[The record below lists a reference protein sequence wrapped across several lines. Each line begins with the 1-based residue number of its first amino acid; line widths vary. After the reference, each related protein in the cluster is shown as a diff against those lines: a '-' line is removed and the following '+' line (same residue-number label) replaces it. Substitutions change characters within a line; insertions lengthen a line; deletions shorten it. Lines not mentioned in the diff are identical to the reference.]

1 MKTLENKVVFIS
13 GGADG
18 IGRAVVERFLAEGAC
33 VTVLDLNQEKLEAL
47 QAQYPE
53 TVRTLCG
60 DVTSY
65 ADNAQAVAL
74 TLDAFGRL
82 DSFVGNAAVF
92 DYFAPLS
99 RLKPENLAESF
110 DKLFHVNVLGYLNG
124 VKASLEA
131 LKASQGN
138 IILTVSNSGF
148 YPGGGGVLYVT
159 SKHAVVGLIKQ
170 LAYELAPE
178 IRVNGVS
185 PGATDTEMK
194 SVEGVSSKAQ
204 PLNHIQGFHEKAA
217 DAVPLK
223 RIAKASDHA
232 ALYVLLASN
241 EQSPMTTGCVIHS
254 DGGWVAR

>member
-1 MKTLENKVVFIS
+1 MSALESKVAFIS

-18 IGRAVVERFLAEGAC
+18 IGLAVVERFIQEGAC
-33 VTVLDLNQEKLEAL
+33 VAVLDMNQEKLELL
-47 QAQYPE
+47 QAQYPDQIC
-53 TVRTLCG
+53 TVCG

-65 ADNAQAVAL
+65 EDNQKAVELAL
-74 TLDAFGRL
+74 QRFGQLDT
-82 DSFVGNAAVF
+82 FVGNAAIF

-99 RLKPENLAESF
+99 RIQPEQLASSF
-110 DKLFHVNVLGYLNG
+110 DRLFRVNVLGYMNG
-124 VKASLEA
+124 VKASLDA

-138 IILTVSNSGF
+138 IVLTVSNSGF

-185 PGATDTEMK
+185 PGATDTAMK
-194 SVEGVSSKAQ
+194 SVEGVSRKSQ
-204 PLNHIQGFHEKAA
+204 PLNHIEGFHEKAA
-217 DAVPLK
+217 QAVPLK
-223 RIAKASDHA
+223 RIAAPADHA
-232 ALYVLLASN
+232 SLYVLLASN

-254 DGGWVAR
+254 DGGWIAR